1 MTTTAFSQRDPRWAR
16 DQLGTSSYTIAQAG
30 CLITALAS
38 ILVDFGIPTDPH
50 RVNAWLTDHRGYAN
64 DCLLRFAAPAGLG
77 ADLANL
83 VRTAPRGNA
92 RPAELHD
99 EAARALAHGA
109 AVLAEIHPPG
119 REPDARH
126 WLRLLS
132 PLATSD
138 WQCLDPWQ
146 LPGQEPVELS
156 HAYPGAQLLTVAAY
170 TPNHAKILP
179 LAQSAGGPVQ
189 YPIRELS
196 FNPQSTIRNPQ

>member
-38 ILVDFGIPTDPH
+38 ILVDFGVPTDPH
-50 RVNAWLTDHRGYAN
+50 RLNAWLTDHRGYAN

-83 VRTAPRGNA
+83 VRTPPRGNA

-99 EAARALAHGA
+99 EAARALTHGA

-126 WLRLLS
+126 WLRLFQ
-132 PLATSD
+132 PYPPAGGNHDD
-138 WQCLDPWQ
+138 WECLDPWQ
-146 LPGQEPVELS
+146 LPGAEIIALQET
-156 HAYPGAQLLTVAAY
+156 YFGAQLLTVAAY

-189 YPIRELS
+189 YPIRCS
-196 FNPQSTIRNPQ
+196 HD